1 MNYPPLS
8 SIQIEGGFWGRWQ
21 IVNQQTT
28 IPAMYKQMASTGRIE
43 AFKLNWKP
51 GMPNPPHIFWDSDV
65 AKWIEA
71 ASYTLVTHPNPS
83 LEALLD
89 EVIALIAGAQQPDG
103 YLNTHYTVVEPG
115 KRWTNLRERHEL
127 YCAGHL
133 IEAGVAHFQATGKR
147 TLLEVVMRFADH
159 IASAFGPGPQ
169 QKHGYPGHEEI
180 ELALFKLYHATSE
193 KRYFELARYFVEERG
208 KQPYYYDLEARERGE
223 DPADYHFKTHE
234 YTQSHLPI
242 RQQPTAVG
250 HCVRAMYFYS
260 GAADLAKE
268 TDDASLKQALDRLYG
283 SVLRQMYLTGGI
295 GPSRF
300 NEGFSRD
307 YDLDNE
313 SAYAE
318 TCASVGLFL
327 WMQRMLLLDLDGR
340 YADTA
345 ERALYNGALSGL
357 SLDGTHFFY
366 ENPLQISRPREK
378 AYRAPHHRQD
388 WFDCACCP
396 ANISRL
402 IAQLGSFIY
411 STDEES
417 IAVHHYIQGRARLKV
432 AGTPLTLEQE
442 TNYPWEGRGRLVL
455 SLEQPATFT
464 LKLRIPGCCRGPVLS
479 LNGREVE
486 NTPVK
491 GYIGLEREW
500 KDGDELILDL
510 DMPVHTVYADPRVTA
525 DLGKVA
531 LQRGPLVYCLEGV
544 DNAGALDDLAL
555 PRSATL
561 EARLE
566 PDLLGGVVTI
576 QGDALRVFHEPFE
589 CSEPF
594 PYGDARPS
602 QGLYMTEPPVY
613 AHTHFKAVPYFT
625 WDNRQEGDMAVWIRE
640 VW

>member
-21 IVNQQTT
+21 IANQQAT
-28 IPAMYKQMASTGRIE
+28 IPAMYKQMADTGRIE
-43 AFKLNWKP
+43 AFKLNWKA

-71 ASYTLVTHPNPS
+71 ASYSLVTHPNPD

-115 KRWTNLRERHEL
+115 QRWTNLRERHEL

-147 TLLEVVMRFADH
+147 SLLDVVMRFADH
-159 IASAFGPGPQ
+159 IDRLFGPGPQ

-180 ELALFKLYHATSE
+180 ELALFKLYHATGE
-193 KRYFELARYFVEERG
+193 KRYFELGRFFVEERG
-208 KQPYYYDLEARERGE
+208 KQPHYYDSEAHARGE
-223 DPADYHFKTHE
+223 DPANYLFKTHE
-234 YTQSHLPI
+234 YTQSHLPV
-242 RQQPTAVG
+242 RQQATAVG

-260 GAADLAKE
+260 GTADLAKE
-268 TDDASLKQALDRLYG
+268 TGDASLKEALDRLYG

-327 WMQRMLLLDLDGR
+327 WMQRMLLLDLDAK

-366 ENPLQISRPREK
+366 ENPLQVSRQREK
-378 AYRAPHHRQD
+378 ALRAPHHRQD

-396 ANISRL
+396 SNISRL

-411 STDEES
+411 STDGES
-417 IAVHHYIQGRARLKV
+417 IAVHHYIQSRAGLEV
-432 AGTPLTLEQE
+432 GGTRLTLEQI
-442 TNYPWEGRGRLVL
+442 TNYPWEGQVRLVV
-455 SLEQPATFT
+455 SLEQPANFT
-464 LKLRIPGCCRGPVLS
+464 LKLRVPGACRGPMLC
-479 LNGREVE
+479 LNGRAVE
-486 NTPVK
+486 STPVK
-491 GYIGLEREW
+491 GYISLEREW

-510 DMPVHTVYADPRVTA
+510 EMPVHTVYADPRVPA
-525 DLGKVA
+525 DLGRVA

-544 DNAGALDDLAL
+544 DNGGSLDELAL

-561 EARLE
+561 EALFE
-566 PDLLGGVVTI
+566 PDLLGGVVSI
-576 QGDALRVFHEPFE
+576 QGDALRVVTEPFNDLVT
-589 CSEPF
+589 PI
-594 PYGDARPS
+594 GRAAGRPS
-602 QGLYMTEPPVY
+602 GLYATEPPVY
-613 AHTHFKAVPYFT
+613 AHTHFKAVPYFA

-640 VW
+640 V

>member
-21 IVNQQTT
+21 IANQQAT
-28 IPAMYKQMASTGRIE
+28 IPAMYKQMADTGRIE
-43 AFKLNWKP
+43 AFKLNWMP

-71 ASYTLVTHPNPS
+71 ASYTLVTHPNPA
-83 LEALLD
+83 LETQLD
-89 EVIALIAGAQQPDG
+89 EVIVLIAGAQQPDG

-115 KRWTNLRERHEL
+115 KRWTNVRERHEL

-133 IEAGVAHFQATGKR
+133 IEAGVAYFQATGKR
-147 TLLEVVMRFADH
+147 TLLDVVMRYADH
-159 IASAFGPGPQ
+159 ISRIFGPGHE

-180 ELALFKLYHATSE
+180 ELALFKLYHATGE
-193 KRYFELARYFVEERG
+193 KRYFDLARYFVEERG
-208 KQPYYYDLEARERGE
+208 KQPHFYDIEARERGE
-223 DPADYHFKTHE
+223 DPADYRFKTHE

-242 RQQPTAVG
+242 RQQESAVG
-250 HCVRAMYFYS
+250 HCVRAMYYYCA
-260 GAADLAKE
+260 AADLARE
-268 TDDASLKQALDRLYG
+268 TGDDSLKQALDRLYG

-327 WMQRMLLLDLDGR
+327 WMQRMLLLDLDGT

-366 ENPLQISRPREK
+366 ENPLQISRQREK
-378 AYRAPHHRQD
+378 AFRPPHHRQD

-396 ANISRL
+396 SNISRL

-411 STDEES
+411 ASDEES
-417 IAVHHYIQGRARLKV
+417 LVVHHFIQSRATLKV
-432 AGTPLTLEQE
+432 GETEVGVVQE
-442 TNYPWEGRGRLVL
+442 TNYPWEGEVKLVF
-455 SLEQPATFT
+455 SLAQPTYFT
-464 LKLRIPGCCRGPVLS
+464 LKLHIPACGRGPMIC
-479 LNGREVE
+479 LNGREIE
-486 NTPVK
+486 STPIK
-491 GYIGLEREW
+491 GYLYLNRQW
-500 KDGDELILDL
+500 KDGDELTLDVEL
-510 DMPVHTVYADPRVTA
+510 PVHTIYADPQVAA

-544 DNAGALDDLAL
+544 DNEGDLDELAL

-561 EARLE
+561 ETRFE
-566 PDLLGGVVTI
+566 PDLLGGVITI
-576 QGDALRVFHEPFE
+576 QGDALRVLPEPFKGLAT
-589 CSEPF
+589 S
-594 PYGDARPS
+594 ARPGTGHR
-602 QGLYMTEPPVY
+602 QGLYVTELPVY
-613 AHTHFKAVPYFT
+613 AHTQFKAVPYFA

-640 VW
+640 V

>member
-8 SIQIEGGFWGRWQ
+8 SIQLEGGFWGRWQ
-21 IVNQQTT
+21 IANQQAT
-28 IPAMYKQMASTGRIE
+28 IPAMYTQMAATGRIE

-71 ASYTLVTHPNPS
+71 ASYTLVTHPNRQ
-83 LEALLD
+83 LADLLD

-147 TLLEVVMRFADH
+147 SLLDVVMRYADH
-159 IASAFGPGPQ
+159 IASVFGPGPE

-180 ELALFKLYHATSE
+180 ELALFKLYHATGE
-193 KRYFELARYFVEERG
+193 QRYFELARYFIEERG
-208 KQPYYYDLEARERGE
+208 KQPHYYDLEARARGE
-223 DPADYHFKTHE
+223 DPANYHFKTHE
-234 YTQSHLPI
+234 YTQSHLPV
-242 RQQPTAVG
+242 RQQQTAVG

-260 GAADLAKE
+260 GVADLAKE
-268 TDDASLKQALDRLYG
+268 TGDVSLKEALDRLFG
-283 SVLRQMYLTGGI
+283 SVQRQMYLTGGI

-327 WMQRMLLLDLDGR
+327 WMQRMLLLDLDGK

-366 ENPLQISRPREK
+366 ENPLLISRQREK
-378 AYRAPHHRQD
+378 AMRAPHHRQN

-396 ANISRL
+396 SNISRL

-411 STDEES
+411 STDGES
-417 IAVHHYIQGRARLKV
+417 IAVHHYIQGRARLEV
-432 AGTPLTLEQE
+432 AGTQLSLEQV
-442 TNYPWEGRGRLVL
+442 TNYPWEGQVRLVL
-455 SLEQPATFT
+455 SLEHPARFA
-464 LKLRIPGCCRGPVLS
+464 LKLRIPGCCRGPVVS
-479 LNGREVE
+479 LNGKALEVA
-486 NTPVK
+486 PVK
-491 GYIGLEREW
+491 GYASLEREW
-500 KDGDELILDL
+500 KDGDEVHLDL
-510 DMPVHTVYADPRVTA
+510 DMPVQTVYADPRVSA
-525 DLGKVA
+525 DLGRVA

-544 DNAGALDDLAL
+544 DNGGTLDELAL

-561 EARLE
+561 EARFE
-566 PDLLGGVVTI
+566 PDLLGGVMTI
-576 QGDALRVFHEPFE
+576 QGEALRLVLSAH
-589 CSEPF
+589 
-594 PYGDARPS
+594 APS
-602 QGLYMTEPPVY
+602 SRHASLYENEPPVY
-613 AHTHFKAVPYFT
+613 MNVPFKAVPYFT
-625 WDNRQEGDMAVWIRE
+625 WDNRQEGDIAVWIRE
-640 VW
+640 V